1 MQQYKICSL
10 NPVGHIEFAHDI
22 NCRDDLDALAE
33 GERISSSND
42 VEIWQGAR
50 LVARVKQG
58 NAPLTAAD
66 HFSL

>member
-1 MQQYKICSL
+1 MNQYKICSL
-10 NPVGHIEFAHDI
+10 DPVGRIEFAHDI
-22 NCRDDLDALAE
+22 HCRDDLDALAE
-33 GERISSSND
+33 GERICTKND

-58 NAPLTAAD
+58 NAPLSATD